1 MIKYLND
8 ASKMVALQG
17 SKIKGE
23 EFLFQAF
30 MNEFILLFVAID
42 PIGTVPLLAA
52 LTRGMDEPARRRLV
66 TRGVTIAACV
76 LFSFAIFGQ
85 FLLTALGVSF
95 ASFRIAGGVLL
106 FLVGVQM
113 VFQAHSG
120 DEKHPASDFS
130 GRDLAIFP
138 VALPY
143 IAGPGAILA
152 VMVVMRGAP
161 DASNFVLKCVTL
173 AAVMGTTLWLLLSTS
188 KLNKLLGRTGSEVI
202 ARVMGIL
209 LAALAAESVVRGVI
223 EALGRGPL

>member
-1 MIKYLND
+1 ML
-8 ASKMVALQG
+8 
-17 SKIKGE
+17 
-23 EFLFQAF
+23 QAF
-30 MNEFILLFVAID
+30 INEFILLFVAID

-52 LTRGMDEPARRRLV
+52 LTSNMDEPARRLLV

-85 FLLTALGVSF
+85 ILLTALGISF

-113 VFQAHSG
+113 VFQAHAAE
-120 DEKHPASDFS
+120 DKHTAGEFS

-138 VALPY
+138 IALPY

-161 DASNFVLKCVTL
+161 DVSNFMLKCVTL
-173 AAVMGTTLWLLLSTS
+173 AAVMGATLWLLLSTS
-188 KLNKLLGRTGSEVI
+188 KLNKFLGRTGSEVI

-209 LAALAAESVVRGVI
+209 LAALAAESVVRGI
-223 EALGRGPL
+223 LEALGRSPL

>member
-1 MIKYLND
+1 MLR
-8 ASKMVALQG
+8 
-17 SKIKGE
+17 
-23 EFLFQAF
+23 AF
-30 MNEFILLFVAID
+30 INEFILLFVAID

-52 LTRGMDEPARRRLV
+52 LTSNMDEPARRRLV

-85 FLLTALGVSF
+85 ILLTALGISF

-113 VFQAHSG
+113 VFQAHAT
-120 DEKHPASDFS
+120 DDKHTTGEFS

-138 VALPY
+138 IALPY

-161 DASNFVLKCVTL
+161 DVSNLMLKCVTL
-173 AAVMGTTLWLLLSTS
+173 AAVMGATLWLLLSTS

-209 LAALAAESVVRGVI
+209 LAALAAESVVRGI
-223 EALGRGPL
+223 LEALERSPL

>member
-1 MIKYLND
+1 L
-8 ASKMVALQG
+8 L
-17 SKIKGE
+17 
-23 EFLFQAF
+23 QAF
-30 MNEFILLFVAID
+30 INEFILLFVAID

-52 LTRGMDEPARRRLV
+52 LTRGMDEATRRRLV

-85 FLLTALGVSF
+85 LLLTALGVSF

-113 VFQAHSG
+113 VFQAHAAE
-120 DEKHPASDFS
+120 DKHNLGEFS

-138 VALPY
+138 IALPY

-161 DASNFVLKCVTL
+161 DISNFMLKCVTL
-173 AAVMGTTLWLLLSTS
+173 AAVMGVTLWLLLSTS
-188 KLNKLLGRTGSEVI
+188 RLNRLLGRTGSEVI

-209 LAALAAESVVRGVI
+209 LAALAAESVVRGI
-223 EALGRGPL
+223 LEALGRAPL

>member
-1 MIKYLND
+1 ML
-8 ASKMVALQG
+8 
-17 SKIKGE
+17 
-23 EFLFQAF
+23 QAF
-30 MNEFILLFVAID
+30 INEFILLFVAID

-52 LTRGMDEPARRRLV
+52 LTRGMDEPSRRQLV

-85 FLLTALGVSF
+85 ILLTALGVSF
-95 ASFRIAGGVLL
+95 ASFRIAGGILL

-113 VFQAHSG
+113 VFQAHAAEDG
-120 DEKHPASDFS
+120 QAPGEYA

-138 VALPY
+138 IALPY

-173 AAVMGTTLWLLLSTS
+173 AAVMVLTLWLLWSTS

-209 LAALAAESVVRGVI
+209 LAALAAESVVRGI
-223 EALGRGPL
+223 FEALGRSPL

>member
-1 MIKYLND
+1 L
-8 ASKMVALQG
+8 L
-17 SKIKGE
+17 
-23 EFLFQAF
+23 QAF
-30 MNEFILLFVAID
+30 INEFILLFVAID

-52 LTRGMDEPARRRLV
+52 LTSNMDEPARRRLV

-85 FLLTALGVSF
+85 ILLTALGISF

-113 VFQAHSG
+113 VFQAHAAE
-120 DEKHPASDFS
+120 DKHTAGEFS

-138 VALPY
+138 IALPY

-161 DASNFVLKCVTL
+161 DVSNFMLKCVTL
-173 AAVMGTTLWLLLSTS
+173 AAVMGATLWLLLSTS
-188 KLNKLLGRTGSEVI
+188 KLNKFLGRTGSEVI

-209 LAALAAESVVRGVI
+209 LAALAAESVVRGI
-223 EALGRGPL
+223 LEALGRSPL

>member
-1 MIKYLND
+1 MLR
-8 ASKMVALQG
+8 
-17 SKIKGE
+17 
-23 EFLFQAF
+23 AF
-30 MNEFILLFVAID
+30 INEFILLFVAID

-52 LTRGMDEPARRRLV
+52 LTGTMDEPARRRLV

-85 FLLTALGVSF
+85 ILLTALGVSF

-113 VFQAHSG
+113 VFQAHAA
-120 DEKHPASDFS
+120 DDKHTTGEFS

-138 VALPY
+138 IALPY

-161 DASNFVLKCVTL
+161 DVSNFMLKCVTL

-209 LAALAAESVVRGVI
+209 LAALAAESVVRGI
-223 EALGRGPL
+223 LEALGRSPL

>member
-1 MIKYLND
+1 
-8 ASKMVALQG
+8 MVALQG
-17 SKIKGE
+17 LKIKGE
-23 EFLFQAF
+23 DFLLQAF
-30 MNEFILLFVAID
+30 INEFILLFVAID

-52 LTRGMDEPARRRLV
+52 LTRTMDEPARRRLV

-85 FLLTALGVSF
+85 ILLTALGVSF

-113 VFQAHSG
+113 VFQAHAA
-120 DEKHPASDFS
+120 DDKHNTGEFS

-138 VALPY
+138 IALPY

-161 DASNFVLKCVTL
+161 DVSNFMLKCVTL

-209 LAALAAESVVRGVI
+209 LAALAAESVVRGI
-223 EALGRGPL
+223 LEALGRSPL

>member
-1 MIKYLND
+1 ML
-8 ASKMVALQG
+8 
-17 SKIKGE
+17 
-23 EFLFQAF
+23 QAF
-30 MNEFILLFVAID
+30 INEFILLFVAID
-42 PIGTVPLLAA
+42 PIGAVPLLAA
-52 LTRGMDEPARRRLV
+52 LTRTMDEPARRRLV

-85 FLLTALGVSF
+85 ILLTALGVSF

-113 VFQAHSG
+113 VFQAHAA
-120 DEKHPASDFS
+120 DDKHHAGEFS

-138 VALPY
+138 IALPY

-161 DASNFVLKCVTL
+161 DVSNFMLKCVTL
-173 AAVMGTTLWLLLSTS
+173 AAVMGATLWLLLSTS

-209 LAALAAESVVRGVI
+209 LAALAAESVVRGI
-223 EALGRGPL
+223 LEALGRSPL

>member
-1 MIKYLND
+1 L
-8 ASKMVALQG
+8 L
-17 SKIKGE
+17 
-23 EFLFQAF
+23 QAF
-30 MNEFILLFVAID
+30 INEFILLFVAID

-52 LTRGMDEPARRRLV
+52 LTRGMDEPTRRRLV

-85 FLLTALGVSF
+85 LLLTALGVSF

-113 VFQAHSG
+113 VFQAHSAE
-120 DEKHPASDFS
+120 DKHNLGEFG

-138 VALPY
+138 IALPY

-161 DASNFVLKCVTL
+161 DISNFMLKCVTL
-173 AAVMGTTLWLLLSTS
+173 ATVMGVTLWLLLSTS
-188 KLNKLLGRTGSEVI
+188 RLNRLLGRTGSEVI

-209 LAALAAESVVRGVI
+209 LAALAAESVVRGI
-223 EALGRGPL
+223 LEALGRAPL